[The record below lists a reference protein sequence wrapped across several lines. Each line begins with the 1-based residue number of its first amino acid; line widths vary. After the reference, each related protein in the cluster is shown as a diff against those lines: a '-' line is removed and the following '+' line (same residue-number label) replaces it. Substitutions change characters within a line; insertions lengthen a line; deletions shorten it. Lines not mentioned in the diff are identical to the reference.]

1 MQSSDFSQILLLESR
16 IQAYAGR
23 ISLLQSRL
31 LATLDT
37 LDVIQTNQAHEL
49 SSAASTQASFRE
61 QLDEYKKVVEA
72 AELERDDLRDAVSEL
87 IKKGGLGFK
96 LCEWVL
102 RA

>member
-1 MQSSDFSQILLLESR
+1 MLESR

-49 SSAASTQASFRE
+49 SSAARTQANLRE

-72 AELERDDLRDAVSEL
+72 AELERDDLRDAVNSL

-96 LCEWVL
+96 LCGWVL
-102 RA
+102 RS